1 MDYNEYYEEHRS
13 ELLKQMHELG
23 YTPHS
28 IVQEAMQEGLHFKE
42 FIVMFLT

>member
-1 MDYNEYYEEHRS
+1 MDYYNYYEEHRS

-23 YTPHS
+23 YTPHT
-28 IVQEAMQEGLHFKE
+28 IVEEAMKENMDYRE